1 MIDVFLLGRKKF
13 NYSTDGIR
21 NPKYAYRRVKDV
33 QIRSGLWNSMESKKR
48 SSLVFLPTAQLGLE
62 QVPELYSSVNNFERI
77 YDDLL
82 LPYSIFL
89 CKIIIQNLKIYV
101 KELIFINLS
110 LLILRPC
117 KNRELCT

>member
-117 KNRELCT
+117 KNRELCM

>member
-1 MIDVFLLGRKKF
+1 M
-13 NYSTDGIR
+13 
-21 NPKYAYRRVKDV
+21 

-82 LPYSIFL
+82 LPYSILL

-101 KELIFINLS
+101 KDLRKWGNAIFYLFLIIIFVYFIYLM
-110 LLILRPC
+110 L
-117 KNRELCT
+117 E

>member
-1 MIDVFLLGRKKF
+1 M
-13 NYSTDGIR
+13 
-21 NPKYAYRRVKDV
+21 

-62 QVPELYSSVNNFERI
+62 QVPELYSTVNNFERI

-101 KELIFINLS
+101 KDLRKWGNAIFYLFLIIIFVYFIYLM
-110 LLILRPC
+110 L
-117 KNRELCT
+117 E

>member
-117 KNRELCT
+117 ENRELCL

>member
-117 KNRELCT
+117 KNIELCM

>member
-1 MIDVFLLGRKKF
+1 MIDVFLIGRKKF

-117 KNRELCT
+117 KNIELCM

>member
-1 MIDVFLLGRKKF
+1 M
-13 NYSTDGIR
+13 SDGTT

-89 CKIIIQNLKIYV
+89 CEIIIQNLKIYV
-101 KELIFINLS
+101 KDLIFINLS

-117 KNRELCT
+117 KNIELCM